1 MQPLVCRG
9 EKPTLETI
17 YLLPPIYACLSVK
30 GIKPITIPMT
40 VSAQHLNIFKGL
52 LTLLCNLIVSVILD
66 SSYIITVYKL
76 KKKISKAVMS

>member
-1 MQPLVCRG
+1 MQPLVYRG

-30 GIKPITIPMT
+30 GIKPVTIQMT

-52 LTLLCNLIVSVILD
+52 LTLLFNLIVSIILG
-66 SSYIITVYKL
+66 SSYIITVYKF
-76 KKKISKAVMS
+76 KKRFIKRL